1 MSPAI
6 LNSWKTALQ
15 GKRMSTIDIIIP
27 TYKPDQV
34 FFHMIDDLEKQAIRP
49 AHIIIMNT
57 EKKYWD
63 ELVLKSAENPVEKY
77 DNIILK
83 HISKAEFDHGNTRN
97 QGVAL
102 SDADFFLMM
111 TQDAFPR
118 DKMLLSNLS
127 KALTD
132 DVAAAYARQYP
143 KTDCNLAE
151 RYSRKFN
158 YPNEPMKKT
167 QADVEKLGIKT
178 YFCSNVC
185 AMYRRDIFD
194 KLGGFTKRTIF
205 NEDMVYAGTACQNG
219 YAICYVPDAGVIHS
233 HNYTCMQQFHRN
245 FDLGVSQTDHPE
257 IFASLKSE
265 SEGKKMVSQT
275 IEHFRS
281 LGKAYLVPHYV
292 VMCGFRLI
300 GYKLGRSY
308 KLLPKSLRAAFS
320 LNKEYWNGDLNGT

>member
-1 MSPAI
+1 MS
-6 LNSWKTALQ
+6 SV
-15 GKRMSTIDIIIP
+15 DVVIP
-27 TYKPDQV
+27 TYKPDASL
-34 FFHMIDDLEKQAIRP
+34 FRLIDDLERQALKP
-49 AHIIIMNT
+49 SHIILMNT

-63 ELVLKSAENPVEKY
+63 DLIKKTGENPQKKY
-77 DNIILK
+77 DNIILR
-83 HISKAEFDHGNTRN
+83 HISKKEFDHGETRN
-97 QGVAL
+97 QGVKL

-118 DKMLLSNLS
+118 DKMLISHLS
-127 KALTD
+127 KALEG

-143 KTDCNLAE
+143 RNDCNLAE

-194 KLGGFTKRTIF
+194 KLGGFIHRTIF
-205 NEDMVYAGTACQNG
+205 NEDMVYAGNACQQG
-219 YAICYVPDAGVIHS
+219 YAICYVPEAGVIHS

-257 IFASLKSE
+257 IFSAVRSE
-265 SEGKKMVSQT
+265 TEGKKMVRET
-275 IEHFRS
+275 IDHFRH
-281 LGKAYLVPHYV
+281 LGKGYLVPHYV
-292 VMCGFRLI
+292 IMCGFRFV
-300 GYKLGRSY
+300 GYKLGKNY
-308 KLLPKSLRAAFS
+308 KMLPMGLRKAFS
-320 LNKEYWNGDLNGT
+320 LNKEYWALEK